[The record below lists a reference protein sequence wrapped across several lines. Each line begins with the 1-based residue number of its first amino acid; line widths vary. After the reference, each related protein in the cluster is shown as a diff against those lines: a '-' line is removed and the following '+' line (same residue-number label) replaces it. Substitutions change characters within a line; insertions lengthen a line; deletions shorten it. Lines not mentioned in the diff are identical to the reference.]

1 MPTRD
6 DSTNDELVKQQRKNE
21 LRNAPR
27 ADGSGGDA
35 ARVLSALGNA
45 RVQRL
50 MQRKEDGSGSVDDAV
65 AKTIQSKR
73 GGGSPLDESA
83 RRNLEPSMG
92 QDFSDVRVHT
102 DSQAD
107 SLNRA
112 VSAEAFTT
120 GNDIFFRNGSYRPG
134 SSEGEK
140 LLAHELTHVVQQ
152 RNAPPTSDMTVSSPD
167 DASEREASA
176 VADSYGSQSAET
188 AAVSRASMPEEEE
201 MLQGS
206 FLDRQG
212 MEEEE
217 LVQGS
222 FIEREGMPEE
232 EEMLQGSFLDRQEI
246 PEDEEARQDQ
256 A

>member
-6 DSTNDELVKQQRKNE
+6 NNTNDELVKRQ
-21 LRNAPR
+21 RNAEQQNGPR
-27 ADGSGGDA
+27 SDGTGDA
-35 ARVLSALGNA
+35 SKLLSALGNA

-50 MQRKEDGSGSVDDAV
+50 MQRKEEGSGTVDDAV

-73 GGGSPLDESA
+73 GGGAPLDESA
-83 RRNLEPSMG
+83 RSNLEPSMG
-92 QDFSDVRVHT
+92 HDFSDVRVHT
-102 DSQAD
+102 DSQSD

-112 VSAEAFTT
+112 VQAEAFTT
-120 GNDIFFRNGSYRPG
+120 GNDIFFRSGSYSPG
-134 SSEGEK
+134 SSDGQK

-152 RNAPPTSDMTVSSPD
+152 RNAPPTSEMTVSSPD

-176 VADSYGSQSAET
+176 VADSYGSQSTEA
-188 AAVSRASMPEEEE
+188 AAVSRQAMPEEEE

-206 FLDRQG
+206 FIDRQG
-212 MEEEE
+212 M
-217 LVQGS
+217 
-222 FIEREGMPEE
+222 EE

>member
-6 DSTNDELVKQQRKNE
+6 DNTNDELVKRQ
-21 LRNAPR
+21 RNAEQQNGPLS
-27 ADGSGGDA
+27 DGTGDA
-35 ARVLSALGNA
+35 SKLLSALGNA

-50 MQRKEDGSGSVDDAV
+50 MQRKEDVSGTVDDAV

-73 GGGSPLDESA
+73 GGGAPLDESA
-83 RRNLEPSMG
+83 RSNLEPSMG
-92 QDFSDVRVHT
+92 HDFSDVRVHT
-102 DSQAD
+102 DGEAD

-112 VSAEAFTT
+112 VQAEAFTT
-120 GNDIFFRNGSYRPG
+120 GNDIFFRSGSYSPG
-134 SSEGEK
+134 SSDGQK

-152 RNAPPTSDMTVSSPD
+152 RNAPPASEMTVSSPE

-176 VADSYGSQSAET
+176 VADSYGSQSAEA
-188 AAVSRASMPEEEE
+188 AAVSREAMPEEEE

-206 FLDRQG
+206 FIDRQG
-212 MEEEE
+212 M
-217 LVQGS
+217 
-222 FIEREGMPEE
+222 EE

-256 A
+256 V